1 MAQEH
6 TKDLEKAADNYSR
19 NLDYYHYTSDDPA
32 VAFKAGAEWQKN
44 KMLEKAICTEVGTT
58 CGIPSIWLALKDC
71 KQGDKVK
78 VIIIK
83 ED

>member
-1 MAQEH
+1 M
-6 TKDLEKAADNYSR
+6 
-19 NLDYYHYTSDDPA
+19 
-32 VAFKAGAEWQKN
+32 
-44 KMLEKAICTEVGTT
+44 MEKAICAEVGIT

-71 KQGDKVK
+71 KQGDTVK